1 MCDGEQHHDDG
12 ESHVNE
18 QRPIREDAVV
28 RLSDLADELLALAGE
43 HHSRRAARTIL
54 SAASM
59 RATVIAL
66 VAEAELAEHQA
77 PPAATLQMVHGD
89 GELVAGEQRWP
100 LTAGDVITIP
110 QQRHSLLATTDV
122 VVLLTVALH

>member
-1 MCDGEQHHDDG
+1 
-12 ESHVNE
+12 
-18 QRPIREDAVV
+18 
-28 RLSDLADELLALAGE
+28 
-43 HHSRRAARTIL
+43 
-54 SAASM
+54 M

-66 VAEAELAEHQA
+66 VAEAELAEHEA

-89 GELVAGEQRWP
+89 GELVAGDQRWP

-110 QQRHSLLATTDV
+110 QQRHSLLATTDA

>member
-1 MCDGEQHHDDG
+1 M
-12 ESHVNE
+12 NE
-18 QRPIREDAVV
+18 QRPIRENDVV
-28 RLSDLADELLALAGE
+28 RLSDLADELLALARE

-66 VAEAELAEHQA
+66 AAGAELAEHEA
-77 PPAATLQMVHGD
+77 PPAATLQV
-89 GELVAGEQRWP
+89 VAGDVELAAGERRWP
-100 LTAGDVITIP
+100 LATGHVVTIP
-110 QQRHSLLATTDV
+110 RQRHSLLATTDA

>member
-1 MCDGEQHHDDG
+1 M
-12 ESHVNE
+12 NE
-18 QRPIREDAVV
+18 QRPIRENDVV
-28 RLSDLADELLALAGE
+28 RLSDLADELLALARE

-66 VAEAELAEHQA
+66 AAEAELAEHEA
-77 PPAATLQMVHGD
+77 PPAATLQVVHGE
-89 GELVAGEQRWP
+89 GELAAGDQRWT
-100 LTAGDVITIP
+100 LAAGDIITIP
-110 QQRHSLLATTDV
+110 QQRHSLLATTDA